1 LATTAIVLQSV
12 SLAVVLFA
20 STDLD
25 DIFVLVGLFADR
37 KYSVGSIVVGQYLGI
52 FFLVGVSAVAALMAL
67 IIPREYVGLLGI
79 APMLIGAKKLI
90 DLWSHEEEQDLIVEM
105 RPTRPHTEV
114 LSVGLITV
122 ANGGDNLSVYIP
134 AFAVRSAAE
143 IAIIAVIFAA
153 MTTIWL
159 LLAHWMVNHR
169 MLRKPL
175 QRYGTVL
182 APLVLIALGCSIL
195 YEANSFALITS
206 FL

>member
-1 LATTAIVLQSV
+1 MATAAIVLQSV

-25 DIFVLVGLFADR
+25 DIFVLIGLFADR
-37 KYSVGSIVVGQYLGI
+37 KYSVASIVVGQYLGI

-67 IIPREYVGLLGI
+67 VIPREYVGLLGM
-79 APMLIGAKKLI
+79 APVLIGAKKLI
-90 DLWSHEEEQDLIVEM
+90 DLWGQDEEQDLILEM
-105 RPTRPHTEV
+105 KPARAHTEV

-134 AFAVRSAAE
+134 AFAVRSATE

-175 QRYGTVL
+175 QRYGAVL

-195 YEANSFALITS
+195 YEANSIALITS